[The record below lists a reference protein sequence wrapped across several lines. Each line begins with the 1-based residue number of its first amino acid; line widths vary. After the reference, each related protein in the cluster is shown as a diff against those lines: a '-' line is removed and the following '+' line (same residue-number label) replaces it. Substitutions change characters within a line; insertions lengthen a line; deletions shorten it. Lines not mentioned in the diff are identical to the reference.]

1 MELPRS
7 IGNELGSPDRFTP
20 GPHPRE
26 AFDFG
31 QCPHCEGYGWSSATG
46 RWVCLR
52 CGFTICSGGVEAGA
66 LSTAANPKDARD
78 TRCGKPRNA
87 TLRCLTRNGGLS
99 ADQRLCRRRSG
110 CPSPCRSS
118 DRPAAISFGSA
129 EHTHQN
135 KAVKRAV
142 SASRRSYL
150 TRQTGEENSSLTGA
164 PPVRPPHETEGDPA
178 PFKAPAR
185 TGMICSGLSDPKGR
199 VKGGRTLTGVADT
212 SNAPA
217 DASAPQK
224 RVLRTVNARVLRR
237 HDSRRDGNLPNWS
250 GDGLVGHPTSVMF
263 LLALRP
269 ELVAASAEG
278 RAS

>member
-7 IGNELGSPDRFTP
+7 IGRQFENALPCP
-20 GPHPRE
+20 G
-26 AFDFG
+26 D
-31 QCPHCEGYGWSSATG
+31 Q
-46 RWVCLR
+46 
-52 CGFTICSGGVEAGA
+52 
-66 LSTAANPKDARD
+66 LSEQ
-78 TRCGKPRNA
+78 GKPRNA

-199 VKGGRTLTGVADT
+199 EKGGRTLTGVADT

-217 DASAPQK
+217 NASAPQK
-224 RVLRTVNARVLRR
+224 RVLQTVNARVLRR
-237 HDSRRDGNLPNWS
+237 HDSRRDGNLPNWANKAIPALGARGATGSSAPRSWELLFREVAKS
-250 GDGLVGHPTSVMF
+250 GLKLGKERPDRRFKSCPPDFSKPTCPPHGNH
-263 LLALRP
+263 A
-269 ELVAASAEG
+269 
-278 RAS
+278 